1 MDTLPQ
7 PTATEFATRES
18 VIRAFVQR
26 HADWI
31 AHKLGCRIDETVLLE
46 LEFPI
51 VQLASMQVLSEV
63 PLLRFQRTVMQR
75 LKKLTESVELPP
87 NIFPAFR
94 IHPAQS
100 ATGLFKNRKHRSE
113 EHTSELQS

>member
-1 MDTLPQ
+1 MDTPPQ
-7 PTATEFATRES
+7 LTATDFVTRES
-18 VIRAFVQR
+18 LIRAFVQR

-51 VQLASMQVLSEV
+51 VRLASIQVLSEV
-63 PLLRFQRTVMQR
+63 PLLRFQRTVMQK
-75 LKKLTESVELPP
+75 LKKLAESVEFPH

-94 IHPAQS
+94 IHSAQS
-100 ATGLFKNRKHRSE
+100 SSGLFKNRKRV
-113 EHTSELQS
+113 LQAH

>member
-1 MDTLPQ
+1 MDTMPQ
-7 PTATEFATRES
+7 LNATEFATRES

-31 AHKLGCRIDETVLLE
+31 AHKLGCRIDGTVLLE

-63 PLLRFQRTVMQR
+63 PLLRFQTTVMQR
-75 LKKLTESVELPP
+75 LNKLAKSVELPP
-87 NIFPAFR
+87 TFSRHFEST
-94 IHPAQS
+94 Q
-100 ATGLFKNRKHRSE
+100 L
-113 EHTSELQS
+113 